1 MRDIIALD
9 IETRRHDERY
19 HRNLKPYKGAR
30 PRLLE
35 FDPENREHNKLGNIK
50 DEEKRAIKTEEN
62 RGRWNAAQYQKLV
75 DWEEKKDA
83 YFEKTAEKAALY
95 PGMSEICAIGWQIPG
110 EYPVTL
116 LMGDEGVSCE
126 SELLRAFLT
135 LFRQVTESPV
145 ASGGNYKFGFWS
157 GNSSRDSYFDYNH
170 LREAV
175 RRQKTAVNMA
185 YLVGPGQRHSPWVDL
200 SGEFF
205 GSGAIL
211 PQCDGYPAFLSLN
224 DAAEYVGWPHEGEV
238 EEFPIQAVGKEE
250 CLVTGA
256 EFGEALRDPSMRE
269 TCRDYLINDLALTRH
284 IANNSLVNLV

>member
-1 MRDIIALD
+1 MRDIIVLD
-9 IETRRHDERY
+9 IETRRHEDRY
-19 HRNLKPYKGAR
+19 HRNLKPYKVAK
-30 PRLLE
+30 PYLTE
-35 FDPENREHNKLGNIK
+35 FDPENRDHNKLGRLTDPCKIATTTDANR
-50 DEEKRAIKTEEN
+50 EK
-62 RGRWNAAQYQKLV
+62 WNASEYKKLA
-75 DWEEKKDA
+75 DWEKKKEA
-83 YFEKTAEKAALY
+83 YFEKTAEKAPLY

-110 EYPVTL
+110 EYPITL
-116 LMGDEGVSCE
+116 MLGDEGVSCE
-126 SELLRAFLT
+126 SELLTAYLT
-135 LFRQVTESPV
+135 MFRQVTEAPV

-170 LREAV
+170 LREAA
-175 RRQKTAVNMA
+175 RRQKTAVNMSF
-185 YLVGPGQRHSPWVDL
+185 LVGPGQRHSPWIDL

-224 DAAEYVGWPHEGEV
+224 DAAEYVGWPHEGAV
-238 EEFPIQAVGKEE
+238 EEFPIQAIGKEE